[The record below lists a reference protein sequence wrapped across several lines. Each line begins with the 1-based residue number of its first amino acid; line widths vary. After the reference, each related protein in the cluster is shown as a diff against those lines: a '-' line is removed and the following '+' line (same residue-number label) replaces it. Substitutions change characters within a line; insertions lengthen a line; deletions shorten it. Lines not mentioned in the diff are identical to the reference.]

1 MSSVIRANIWQ
12 NSAGINYNAVL
23 QVIHV
28 DYGVYQSLTGADNVA
43 LDTGLVAT
51 ITPRS
56 LTSRILVKVS
66 ANMHEVNNST
76 VCRARIIRTGPGTAF
91 STFSQTTNMTSFS
104 TVVYSSDTT
113 SYMRP
118 NMDIMWFDTPNTV
131 TPCTYRL
138 QLASNGGSQVV
149 QLNGARG
156 YTNTWGGISYIT
168 LMEIA
173 Q

>member
-1 MSSVIRANIWQ
+1 MSTIQ
-12 NSAGINYNAVL
+12 TNSLQTLAGQTMNTVL
-23 QVIHV
+23 QVVHF
-28 DYGVYQSLTGADNVA
+28 DYGTYQSLTGADNVP
-43 LDTGLVAT
+43 LDTGLVAS
-51 ITPRS
+51 IAPRFA
-56 LTSRILVKVS
+56 TSRILVKVS

-118 NMDIMWFDTPNTV
+118 NMDIMWFDTPNTIG
-131 TPCTYRL
+131 TCTYRL